1 MTVDTKPRLIRIAV
15 FECLELADNIAQAR
29 GQFNDVFATWLH
41 RTSLS
46 YNEQRP
52 LSEQVQIE
60 TTAYRVIEGQYPP
73 SLDGIDAI
81 IVSGSTAS
89 AYDQDP
95 WIVRLAEYLRGRRK
109 IQFLEQRAQMANIK
123 LYTDV
128 YTHDQRVRL
137 FGGCF
142 GHQLMVQTLLR
153 DSSGFVEKSPEGW
166 EIGVH
171 QVTLNPKFKA
181 HFPVLQGV
189 SDISCQFLHADH
201 AVLDEACMAADGWV
215 RVGASPLCGVQ
226 GVYKPGKVLT
236 FQGHPEFD
244 GFLNEQGVRNLEKSG
259 VLNGDEVKTALDWIH
274 RDDDAIL
281 HGEVVID
288 FMVRA

>member
-1 MTVDTKPRLIRIAV
+1 MTVDTKPRLVRVAV

-29 GQFNDVFATWLH
+29 GQFNDVFAAWLH
-41 RTSLS
+41 RASLS

-60 TTAYRVIEGQYPP
+60 STAYRVIEGQYPP

-95 WIVRLAEYLRGRRK
+95 WIVRLAEYLR
-109 IQFLEQRAQMANIK
+109 
-123 LYTDV
+123 DV

-171 QVTLNPKFKA
+171 QVTLNHKFKA

-201 AVLDEACMAADGWV
+201 AVLDEARMAADGWV